1 MTSSEEKILMAIG
14 ELKGSIDGLS
24 TVVKNNDSAMNRR
37 IDDLGSSMNKRLD
50 SQDAHIIEL
59 RRIQTKL
66 MLRSSLAG
74 GVSGGFIVA
83 LSELVKVLG

>member
-59 RRIQTKL
+59 RRTQTKL